1 MSGLWR
7 HAYPFL
13 IIASSCTKNLIS
25 THGLRLLERV
35 FKCTRYW
42 WEQIIIQH
50 IWSYNRGKRTMQ
62 QLPLNVKVCFVFF
75 ILLSACRIA
84 TKLIVNIANTATGF
98 ISIKGSQITN
108 PRLSPEQTDTPM
120 YGERFANIPCI
131 YTTSKT
137 GWHSF
142 ACNAISWVL

>member
-62 QLPLNVKVCFVFF
+62 QLPLNVKVCCLFHF
-75 ILLSACRIA
+75 IISLQNSYQTYREYCKYSNRLHIYQGQSNNQPPPLPRTDWHTNVWRKVC
-84 TKLIVNIANTATGF
+84 KHPLHLHNIKN
-98 ISIKGSQITN
+98 
-108 PRLSPEQTDTPM
+108 RLTFLCM
-120 YGERFANIPCI
+120 
-131 YTTSKT
+131 
-137 GWHSF
+137 
-142 ACNAISWVL
+142 